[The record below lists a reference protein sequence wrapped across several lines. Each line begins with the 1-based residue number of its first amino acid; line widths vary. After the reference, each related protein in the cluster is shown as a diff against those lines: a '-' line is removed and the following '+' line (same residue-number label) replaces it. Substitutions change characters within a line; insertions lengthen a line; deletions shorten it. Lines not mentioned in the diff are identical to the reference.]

1 MLLGT
6 KTFSVS
12 EKRQKYKIKKKSKT
26 LEQENSKNL

>member
-12 EKRQKYKIKKKSKT
+12 EKRQKYKIKKINQK
-26 LEQENSKNL
+26 LEQENIFL